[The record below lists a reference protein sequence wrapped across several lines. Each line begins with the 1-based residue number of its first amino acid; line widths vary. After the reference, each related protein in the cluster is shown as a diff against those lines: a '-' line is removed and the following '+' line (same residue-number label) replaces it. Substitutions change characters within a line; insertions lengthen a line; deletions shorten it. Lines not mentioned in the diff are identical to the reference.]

1 MARRDM
7 VTRTVVGTKVTVKV
21 VDVNTDALSKI
32 DVNLPKA
39 YELEDAKLTK
49 EVKKV
54 IADNLVI
61 VKVESV
67 EPVNKLFGL
76 DTAKFMEL
84 AMELDPETRK
94 PLETKT
100 ETAAE

>member
-39 YELEDAKLTK
+39 YELEDAKLTR

-94 PLETKT
+94 PLETAT
-100 ETAAE
+100 EETAE